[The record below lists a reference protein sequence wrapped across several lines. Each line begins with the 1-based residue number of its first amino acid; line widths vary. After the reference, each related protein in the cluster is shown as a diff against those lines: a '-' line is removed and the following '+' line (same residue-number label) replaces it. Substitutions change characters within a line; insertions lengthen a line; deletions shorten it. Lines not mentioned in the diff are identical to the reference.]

1 MGYGTKTIGST
12 ATLIVDANTQRQ
24 QLILQNTS
32 TSGTVW
38 IGPDASITSSNAVA
52 LYEFQTRDDVKNFGY
67 WLGPV
72 YGITHAG
79 KPNADV
85 RYWEV
90 EQ

>member
-1 MGYGTKTIGST
+1 MGYGTKTIAST
-12 ATLIVDANTQRQ
+12 ATEIVAANTRRQ
-24 QLILQNTS
+24 LLILQNTS
-32 TSGTVW
+32 ESGTVW
-38 IGPDASITSSNAVA
+38 IGPDTSITSSNAVA
-52 LYEFQTRDDVKNFGY
+52 LYEFQTKENAKHIGS

-72 YGITHAG
+72 YGICAAH